1 MRLIPFP
8 LRLPQICRA
17 VLHFF
22 CAPAVRTNTS
32 PRQKPLA
39 AVWGTFIGSAGGWC
53 FQTTFKPHPVPWLE
67 GCQAT
72 SGAHCS
78 WRRTAQGDGVSGG
91 RWGGMGGGILARR
104 TKPRELFTLS
114 DKFLLPHSWG
124 AVTRITRFECHMS
137 VIGGVCSAFFFS
149 LVTEEICLK
158 ISLFVF

>member
-1 MRLIPFP
+1 MRPIPFP
-8 LRLPQICRA
+8 LSLPQIRSA

-22 CAPAVRTNTS
+22 CAAAVRTNTN

-78 WRRTAQGDGVSGG
+78 WRHTAQGDGVSGG
-91 RWGGMGGGILARR
+91 RWGYFFSSEN
-104 TKPRELFTLS
+104 KPRELFTLS

-124 AVTRITRFECHMS
+124 AVARITHFECHMS
-137 VIGGVCSAFFFS
+137 VIAGVCSAFFS
-149 LVTEEICLK
+149 LVTEELCLK